1 LRGIPCASRS
11 RGRRTPATLAISR
24 TLFAVADFGI
34 RVSLPKTSAFINI
47 CRRFIP
53 GLVFLH
59 NVFIQSLTV
68 WIALIGWS
76 FTSRNNLMIPLGGVV
91 IIGFW
96 LLEGLFRGIQTRYID
111 RSGELT
117 RLLNDREALD
127 RCFESQEFPSNV
139 VYPMTFRE
147 TEISK
152 LSTYGRG
159 LIAPSVATLY
169 LFLAFVNYLI
179 WMVVSIPT

>member
-1 LRGIPCASRS
+1 MEDMSRFEFQALMFEKGAEELQ
-11 RGRRTPATLAISR
+11 RHISR
-24 TLFAVADFGI
+24 LDEILFKIKASGV
-34 RVSLPKTSAFINI
+34 
-47 CRRFIP
+47 
-53 GLVFLH
+53 
-59 NVFIQSLTV
+59 TV

-76 FTSRNNLMIPLGGVV
+76 FTSKNNFMIPLGGVV